1 MKDQSKV
8 NNYSLELSTKNWA
21 SYTSYTKSDFGD
33 VHMGKVRN
41 HGYNDWG
48 LVNYYSE
55 NINGKFFENQ
65 SLNNNPN
72 LQRNTAYKQKDFIQ
86 KFNFKIFKTARL
98 ILNFQF
104 SESSNINRFD
114 KLSEKNEDGT
124 LKFAEWYYGPQ

>member
-1 MKDQSKV
+1 MIFIWV
-8 NNYSLELSTKNWA
+8 
-21 SYTSYTKSDFGD
+21 
-33 VHMGKVRN
+33 KVRN

-65 SLNNNPN
+65 SVNNNPN

-124 LKFAEWYYGPQ
+124 LKFAEWYYGPQKDRLFPLNLVFKLKNYLTEQI